1 MGKIILLPPS
11 YGVDFSRNAMETIQ
25 QPPNPPSV
33 EGTYHW
39 YIDECPSDVSNARP
53 ANVAN
58 GGWAYYDTNN
68 NKLRGKKINR
78 VKFIPANAGT
88 LLFYKSKSLHS
99 QGEQIAEINITEEQL
114 QKPTIYQFSAALIA
128 DDEYLIV
135 GKVQTVGSFY
145 FLASGEGFYSQI
157 PRSPSPN
164 ANATLGL
171 SVGYYGY

>member
-11 YGVDFSRNAMETIQ
+11 YGVDFSRNAMETIP

-33 EGTYHW
+33 ERIYHW
-39 YIDECPSDVSNARP
+39 YIDECLSDVSNARP
-53 ANVAN
+53 ANVVN

-68 NKLRGKKINR
+68 NKLRGKKINC
-78 VKFIPANAGT
+78 VKFIPATAGA
-88 LLFYKSKSLHS
+88 LLFYKSSSLSS

-114 QKPTIYQFSAALIA
+114 QKPTIYQFSDVLIA

-135 GKVQTVGSFY
+135 GKIQSVGLFY
-145 FLASGEGFYSQI
+145 FLASGEGFYSRI
-157 PRSPSPN
+157 PQQATPN